1 VLTGAV
7 ADPKAW
13 RHAIGRRFR
22 IGPETG
28 PHRFVHQ
35 REAAADCVT
44 IPTTACEL
52 QTSKKLREEFNVS
65 QNTDRAKER
74 LQRARSCLRCRSPI
88 LDMLCMIFAQAQTGS
103 PGPMPGGGIGSFFV
117 PLIFIFIIMYFV
129 MIRPQKKRQE
139 QQQKL
144 VSSLKTGDRVVTNAG
159 IHGLISNVKE
169 TTVLVKVADNVKIEI
184 DKSAITNVLKE
195 A

>member
-1 VLTGAV
+1 
-7 ADPKAW
+7 
-13 RHAIGRRFR
+13 
-22 IGPETG
+22 
-28 PHRFVHQ
+28 
-35 REAAADCVT
+35 
-44 IPTTACEL
+44 
-52 QTSKKLREEFNVS
+52 
-65 QNTDRAKER
+65 
-74 LQRARSCLRCRSPI
+74 
-88 LDMLCMIFAQAQTGS
+88 
-103 PGPMPGGGIGSFFV
+103 
-117 PLIFIFIIMYFV
+117 MYFV

-144 VSSLKTGDRVVTNAG
+144 VSTLKTGDRVVTNAG

>member
-1 VLTGAV
+1 
-7 ADPKAW
+7 
-13 RHAIGRRFR
+13 
-22 IGPETG
+22 
-28 PHRFVHQ
+28 
-35 REAAADCVT
+35 
-44 IPTTACEL
+44 
-52 QTSKKLREEFNVS
+52 
-65 QNTDRAKER
+65 
-74 LQRARSCLRCRSPI
+74 
-88 LDMLCMIFAQAQTGS
+88 
-103 PGPMPGGGIGSFFV
+103 MPGGGIGSFFV

-129 MIRPQKKRQE
+129 MIRTQKKRQE

-144 VSSLKTGDRVVTNAG
+144 IAALKTGDRVVTNAG

>member
-1 VLTGAV
+1 
-7 ADPKAW
+7 
-13 RHAIGRRFR
+13 
-22 IGPETG
+22 
-28 PHRFVHQ
+28 
-35 REAAADCVT
+35 
-44 IPTTACEL
+44 
-52 QTSKKLREEFNVS
+52 
-65 QNTDRAKER
+65 
-74 LQRARSCLRCRSPI
+74 
-88 LDMLCMIFAQAQTGS
+88 
-103 PGPMPGGGIGSFFV
+103 MPGGGIGSFFV

-144 VSSLKTGDRVVTNAG
+144 IGNLKTGDRVVTNAG

-184 DKSAITNVLKE
+184 DKSAITNVRKE

>member
-1 VLTGAV
+1 
-7 ADPKAW
+7 
-13 RHAIGRRFR
+13 
-22 IGPETG
+22 
-28 PHRFVHQ
+28 
-35 REAAADCVT
+35 
-44 IPTTACEL
+44 
-52 QTSKKLREEFNVS
+52 
-65 QNTDRAKER
+65 
-74 LQRARSCLRCRSPI
+74 
-88 LDMLCMIFAQAQTGS
+88 
-103 PGPMPGGGIGSFFV
+103 MPGGGIGSFFV

-144 VSSLKTGDRVVTNAG
+144 IGNLKTGDHVVTNAG

-169 TTVLVKVADNVKIEI
+169 TTVLVKVADNVKIEM

>member
-1 VLTGAV
+1 
-7 ADPKAW
+7 
-13 RHAIGRRFR
+13 
-22 IGPETG
+22 
-28 PHRFVHQ
+28 
-35 REAAADCVT
+35 
-44 IPTTACEL
+44 
-52 QTSKKLREEFNVS
+52 
-65 QNTDRAKER
+65 
-74 LQRARSCLRCRSPI
+74 
-88 LDMLCMIFAQAQTGS
+88 
-103 PGPMPGGGIGSFFV
+103 MPGGGIGSFFI

-144 VSSLKTGDRVVTNAG
+144 IGNLKTGDRVVTNAG

-169 TTVLVKVADNVKIEI
+169 TTVLVKVADNVKIEM

>member
-1 VLTGAV
+1 LVVGFGSA
-7 ADPKAW
+7 
-13 RHAIGRRFR
+13 
-22 IGPETG
+22 PETG

-44 IPTTACEL
+44 ILTTACEL
-52 QTSKKLREEFNVS
+52 QSSKKITGRIYRQPKHES
-65 QNTDRAKER
+65 CER
-74 LQRARSCLRCRSPI
+74 TIAAVAFVLKVRSPI

-144 VSSLKTGDRVVTNAG
+144 IGNLKTGDRVVTNAG